1 MKLALALSA
10 RLLMVFLLLSIFL
23 LERPAHAE
31 NVQQERR
38 IEEGKRDALL
48 PTVSVPATSPAQ
60 PAAPRRLAAPVPP
73 AEQDVYLFQLAQRR
87 IAFRYDAIKTI
98 VILLDVDDQYL
109 DLASQVAFLQER
121 GILPKRYRE
130 SFDPMEPLRRG
141 FVAYTFRQALGIR
154 GGIAL
159 HLLGPSERYA
169 LKELAFQGILS
180 SGRVND
186 LVSGAELVQVM
197 NQAAQYQLSHRAG
210 AAE

>member
-1 MKLALALSA
+1 MKLALGLSV
-10 RLLMVFLLLSIFL
+10 RLLMVLLLLPIFF
-23 LERPAHAE
+23 ERPAQAQ

-38 IEEGKRDALL
+38 IEEGKRDALK
-48 PTVSVPATSPAQ
+48 PTALVPTAPPAQ
-60 PAAPRRLAAPVPP
+60 PSRPRRLAAPVPP

-87 IAFRYDAIKTI
+87 IAFRYDAIKAI
-98 VILLDVDDQYL
+98 VILLNVDDQYL

-121 GILPKRYRE
+121 RILPKRYRE

-141 FVAYTFRQALGIR
+141 LTAYMFRQVLGIR

-169 LKELAFQGILS
+169 MKELVFQGILS

-186 LVSGAELVQVM
+186 LISGAELVQVM
-197 NQAAQYQLSHRAG
+197 NQAAQYQLAHRAG
-210 AAE
+210 GAE